1 MNTAA
6 SASTTDATISDNAAV
21 RDVVNHAY
29 CNGAYNALDT
39 EAMARGFHPGFAI
52 ISAGADQLERYTI
65 AEWIAAIEK
74 RKSTP
79 GFDIAT
85 AKRQCH
91 LSSVDVTGDVANVKM
106 EVHKDGVRIYTDYL
120 FLLRFVDGWKI
131 VSKIY
136 QDHQ

>member
-1 MNTAA
+1 MSTLL
-6 SASTTDATISDNAAV
+6 SASTDDTISDVAAV
-21 RDVVNHAY
+21 RDVVNSAY

-39 EAMARGFHPGFAI
+39 VAMARGFHPGFAI
-52 ISAGADQLERYTI
+52 ISPGADQLERYTI

-74 RKSTP
+74 RKSAP

-85 AKRQCH
+85 AKRTCQ
-91 LSSVDVTGDVANVKM
+91 LNSVDVTGDVANVKM
-106 EVHKDGVRIYTDYL
+106 EVRKDGARIYTDYL
-120 FLLRFVDGWKI
+120 FLLRFADGWKI

>member
-1 MNTAA
+1 MSTVL
-6 SASTTDATISDNAAV
+6 SASTTAAFTDVAAV
-21 RDVVNHAY
+21 RDLVNSAY

-39 EAMARGFHPGFAI
+39 VAMARGFHPGFAI
-52 ISAGADQLERYTI
+52 SSAGTDQLERYTI

-74 RKSTP
+74 RKSVP

-85 AKRQCH
+85 AKRECR

-106 EVHKDGVRIYTDYL
+106 EVRKDGVLIYTDYL
-120 FLLRFVDGWKI
+120 FLLRFADGWKI

>member
-1 MNTAA
+1 VNTVP
-6 SASTTDATISDNAAV
+6 SVSTTDAATSDGAAV
-21 RDVVNHAY
+21 REVVNSAY

-39 EAMARGFHPGFAI
+39 VAMARGFHPGFAI
-52 ISAGADQLERYTI
+52 ISAGADHLERYTI

-85 AKRQCH
+85 AKRQCY
-91 LSSVDVTGDVANVKM
+91 LNSVDVTGDVANVKM
-106 EVHKDGVRIYTDYL
+106 EVRKDGVKIYTDYL
-120 FLLRFVDGWKI
+120 FLLRFADGWKI

>member
-1 MNTAA
+1 MNTVP
-6 SASTTDATISDNAAV
+6 STSTTDATISDGAAV
-21 RDVVNHAY
+21 RDVVTSAY

-39 EAMARGFHPGFAI
+39 VAMARGFHPGFAI
-52 ISAGADQLERYTI
+52 ISPGTDQLERYTI

-74 RKSTP
+74 RKSAP

-85 AKRQCH
+85 AKRQCY

-106 EVHKDGVRIYTDYL
+106 EVRKDGVMIYTDYL
-120 FLLRFVDGWKI
+120 FLLRFADGWKI

>member
-1 MNTAA
+1 MNTVP
-6 SASTTDATISDNAAV
+6 SATTDATIIDAAIV
-21 RDVVNHAY
+21 RDVVNSAY

-39 EAMARGFHPGFAI
+39 VAMARGFHPGFAI
-52 ISAGADQLERYTI
+52 ISPGTDQLDRYTI

-74 RKSTP
+74 RKSAP

-85 AKRQCH
+85 VKRQCH
-91 LSSVDVTGDVANVKM
+91 LISVDVTGDAANVKM

-120 FLLRFVDGWKI
+120 FLLRFADGWKI

>member
-1 MNTAA
+1 MNTVL
-6 SASTTDATISDNAAV
+6 SASTTDDAISEV
-21 RDVVNHAY
+21 RDVVNSAY

-39 EAMARGFHPGFAI
+39 VAMARGFDPGFAI
-52 ISAGADQLERYTI
+52 IISGADQLERYTI

-74 RKSTP
+74 RKSAP
-79 GFDIAT
+79 GFDMAT
-85 AKRQCH
+85 AKRECR

-106 EVHKDGVRIYTDYL
+106 EVRKDGALLYTDYL
-120 FLLRFVDGWKI
+120 FLLRFSSGWKI

>member
-1 MNTAA
+1 MNTVPF
-6 SASTTDATISDNAAV
+6 ASTTGATDGDLAAV
-21 RDVVNHAY
+21 RDVVNSAY

-39 EAMARGFHPGFAI
+39 VAMARGFHPGFAI
-52 ISAGADQLERYTI
+52 ISPGPDQLERYTI

-74 RKSTP
+74 RKSAP

-85 AKRQCH
+85 AKRQCQ
-91 LSSVDVTGDVANVKM
+91 LISVDVTGAVANVKM
-106 EVHKDGVRIYTDYL
+106 EVAKDGVRIYTDYL
-120 FLLRFVDGWKI
+120 FLMRFADGWKI

>member
-1 MNTAA
+1 LNTVLSTTAA
-6 SASTTDATISDNAAV
+6 AFSDVAAV
-21 RDVVNHAY
+21 LDVVNSAY

-39 EAMARGFHPGFAI
+39 VAMALGFHPGFAI
-52 ISAGADQLERYTI
+52 ISPGTDQLERYTI

-74 RKSTP
+74 RKSAP

-85 AKRQCH
+85 AKRQCY

-106 EVHKDGVRIYTDYL
+106 EVRKDGVRIYTDYL
-120 FLLRFVDGWKI
+120 FLLRFADGWKI